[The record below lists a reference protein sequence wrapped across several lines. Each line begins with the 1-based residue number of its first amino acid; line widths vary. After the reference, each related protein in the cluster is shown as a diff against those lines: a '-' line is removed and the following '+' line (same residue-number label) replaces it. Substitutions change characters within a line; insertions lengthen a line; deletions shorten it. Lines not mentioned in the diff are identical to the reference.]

1 VSQTQPEQGPVPDRE
16 LAIERWFPE
25 LRGRF
30 PRVPFTSLPTRV
42 HRLQRLAGELGLDEL
57 WIKRDDESGQLYGG
71 NKPRKLEFVLADAL
85 AQRRTAVLTFGGIG
99 THHGLATTLCAR
111 SVGLRSILLLLQQPV
126 TEHVRE
132 CLLLN
137 HAAGAELHYGSGVR
151 GVALGAAR
159 VCVRELL
166 RGRFPYILPTGGSSA
181 LGTLG
186 YVNAAFELYEQ
197 ICARELPEPECI
209 FVPLGSGGTVA
220 GLVLGAKLVGLRSR
234 IMAVLVTDIM
244 PPTPQKLAKQ
254 AAACLALL
262 QKHVPDLRLLRV
274 AADDFTIVPGYV
286 GAGYGAPTDVARRA
300 RDVAARLE
308 GIQLETT
315 YSAKCMAALI
325 DAAERREYR
334 DGPVLFWNTYS
345 SVDPR
350 RQLPL
355 PDYTQLPP
363 AFHRFFTGA
372 LVPA

>member
-1 VSQTQPEQGPVPDRE
+1 MQCAETPAAKGD
-16 LAIERWFPE
+16 LALERWFPE

-30 PRVPFTSLPTRV
+30 PRVPLTSLPTRV
-42 HRLQRLAGELGLDEL
+42 HRLERLAGELRLDEL
-57 WIKRDDESGQLYGG
+57 WIKRDDESGRLYGG

-111 SVGLRSILLLLQQPV
+111 SVGLRSILLLLGQPV

-132 CLLLN
+132 CLLLD
-137 HAAGAELHYGSGVR
+137 HAAGAELHYGKGVPML
-151 GVALGAAR
+151 ALRAVRLCA
-159 VCVRELL
+159 RELL
-166 RGRFPYILPTGGSSA
+166 RGRLPYILPTGGTSP

-186 YVNAAFELYEQ
+186 YVNAAFELHEQ
-197 ICARELPEPECI
+197 IRARELPEPDCI
-209 FVPLGSGGTVA
+209 FVPMGSGGTVA
-220 GLVLGAKLVGLRSR
+220 GLVLGAKIVGLRSR
-234 IMAVLVTDIM
+234 VMAVLVTDIM

-262 QKHVPDLRLLRV
+262 QKYVPDLRLLRV
-274 AADDFTIVPGYV
+274 AADEFTIVPGYV
-286 GAGYGAPTDVARRA
+286 GACYGAPTDAGRRA
-300 RDVAARLE
+300 RDLMGNLE

-315 YSAKCMAALI
+315 YSAKCLAALI
-325 DAAERREYR
+325 DVAHRREYQ

-355 PDYTQLPP
+355 PSYTQLPP

-372 LVPA
+372 VVPA

>member
-1 VSQTQPEQGPVPDRE
+1 VSQVQPEQTPVADRE

-25 LRGRF
+25 LRGCF
-30 PRVPFTSLPTRV
+30 PRVPFTRLPTRV
-42 HRLQRLAGELGLDEL
+42 HRLKRVAGELGLEEL
-57 WIKRDDESGQLYGG
+57 WIKRDDESGPFYGG

-85 AQRRTAVLTFGGIG
+85 ARRRTAVLTFGGIG
-99 THHGLATTLCAR
+99 THHGLATALCAR
-111 SVGLRSILLLLQQPV
+111 SVGLRSILVLLRQPV

-137 HAAGAELHYGSGVR
+137 HAAGAELHYGSGVP

-166 RGRFPYILPTGGSSA
+166 RGRLPYILPTGGSSA

-186 YVNAAFELYEQ
+186 YVNAAFELHEQ
-197 ICARELPEPECI
+197 IRARELPEPECI

-220 GLVLGAKLVGLRSR
+220 GLVLGAKIVGLRSR
-234 IMAVLVTDIM
+234 VIAVLVTDIM

-262 QKHVPDLRLLRV
+262 QKHVPDLCALGMR
-274 AADDFTIVPGYV
+274 ADDFTIVPGYV
-286 GAGYGAPTDVARRA
+286 GAGYGAPTDAARRA
-300 RDVAARLE
+300 RDLAADLE

-325 DAAERREYR
+325 DAAQRREYR
-334 DGPVLFWNTYS
+334 EGPVLFWNTYS

-363 AFHRFFTGA
+363 AFHRFFTGTV
-372 LVPA
+372 LPE